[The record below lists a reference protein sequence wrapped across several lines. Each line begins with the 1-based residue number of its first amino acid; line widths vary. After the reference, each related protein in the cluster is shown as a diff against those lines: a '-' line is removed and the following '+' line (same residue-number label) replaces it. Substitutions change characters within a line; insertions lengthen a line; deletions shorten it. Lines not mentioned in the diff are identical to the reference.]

1 MLNQGSLMK
10 ATLIAGL
17 VLVAAQVGT
26 GAQDSLSAA
35 KDLYASA
42 AYEDALSTLTRLTEG
57 GGAAP
62 EIARQV
68 DEYRA
73 FCLYALG
80 RTSEAES
87 VAETMIRREPMM
99 KLDSPDVSPRL
110 EVMFSTVRKR
120 LLPSLI
126 RERFKTAR
134 TALEQKNLK
143 EAEPQLVEA
152 KLMIADA
159 QKLAIKDEGLADL
172 SVLVDGFIQLVRS
185 TADQRQATSMADQRQ
200 AAAQPAAG
208 NMPQESPA
216 APAPA
221 SQRTDAAPAPAPRRN
236 EADPAPA
243 PVSAARVYTVDDV
256 GVVPPTV
263 LNQRMPAMTPDLVRI
278 TKAMKT
284 SAVVEIVIDE
294 KGDVVDAT
302 IIKSVN
308 SSFDNIVLGAARRW
322 KYRPALKDGVAV
334 RYVKTIILV
343 P

>member
-1 MLNQGSLMK
+1 MK

-17 VLVAAQVGT
+17 VVVAAHVGL
-26 GAQDSLSAA
+26 GAQDSLTAA

-62 EIARQV
+62 DVARQV

-80 RTSEAES
+80 RTDEAES
-87 VAETMIRREPMM
+87 VAEAMIRRDPMM

-134 TALEQKNLK
+134 TALEQKNLS
-143 EAEPQLVEA
+143 EAEPQLAEA

-159 QKLAIKDEGLADL
+159 EKLAIKDEGLADL
-172 SVLVDGFIQLVRS
+172 SVLVDGFLQLVRS
-185 TADQRQATSMADQRQ
+185 TADQRQAT
-200 AAAQPAAG
+200 AQPAAA
-208 NMPQESPA
+208 NVPQESPA
-216 APAPA
+216 VTVPASRRTEIAPSAPAR
-221 SQRTDAAPAPAPRRN
+221 RTEAAPAPAPRRT
-236 EADPAPA
+236 EPASAPA
-243 PVSAARVYTVDDV
+243 NASRVYTVDDV

-263 LNQRMPAMTPDLVRI
+263 INQRMPAMTPDLVRI
-278 TKAMKT
+278 TKAMNT
-284 SAVVEIVIDE
+284 SAVVEVVIDE

-308 SSFDNIVLGAARRW
+308 TSFDSIVVAAARRW

-334 RYVKTIILV
+334 RYVKTLILV

>member
-1 MLNQGSLMK
+1 MLNQGRLMK

-17 VLVAAQVGT
+17 VLVATQVGI

-62 EIARQV
+62 DIARQV

-134 TALEQKNLK
+134 TALEQKALS

-159 QKLAIKDEGLADL
+159 EKLAIKDEGLADL
-172 SVLVDGFIQLVRS
+172 SVLVDGFLQLVRS
-185 TADQRQATSMADQRQ
+185 TAEQRQAT
-200 AAAQPAAG
+200 AQPAAV
-208 NMPQESPA
+208 NMPQE
-216 APAPA
+216 AP
-221 SQRTDAAPAPAPRRN
+221 AAPAPAPRRT
-236 EADPAPA
+236 EPAPMPASA
-243 PVSAARVYTVDDV
+243 PRVYTVDDV
-256 GVVPPTV
+256 GVVPPAV
-263 LNQRMPAMTPDLVRI
+263 VNQRIPAMTPDLVRI
-278 TKAMKT
+278 TKAMNT

-308 SSFDNIVLGAARRW
+308 TSFDNIVIGAARRW

-334 RYVKTIILV
+334 RYVKTLILV

>member
-1 MLNQGSLMK
+1 MK

-17 VLVAAQVGT
+17 VLVAAQVGI
-26 GAQDSLSAA
+26 GAQDSLTAA

-42 AYEDALSTLTRLTEG
+42 AYEDALSTLTRLTEV

-68 DEYRA
+68 DAYRA

-80 RTSEAES
+80 RTDEAES
-87 VAETMIRREPMM
+87 VAEAMIRREPMM

-134 TALEQKNLK
+134 TALEQKNLA
-143 EAEPQLVEA
+143 EAEPQLAEA

-159 QKLAIKDEGLADL
+159 EKLAIKDDGLADL
-172 SVLVDGFIQLVRS
+172 SVLVDGFLQLVRS
-185 TADQRQATSMADQRQ
+185 TADQRQAT
-200 AAAQPAAG
+200 AQPAAA
-208 NMPQESPA
+208 NVPQESPA

-221 SQRTDAAPAPAPRRN
+221 ATAPAQRRT
-236 EADPAPA
+236 EPA
-243 PVSAARVYTVDDV
+243 PVPASAPRVYTVDDV
-256 GVVPPTV
+256 GVVPPAV
-263 LNQRMPAMTPDLVRI
+263 INQRMPAMTPDLVRI
-278 TKAMKT
+278 TKAMNT

-308 SSFDNIVLGAARRW
+308 TSFDNIVVAAARRW

-334 RYVKTIILV
+334 RYVKTLILV

>member
-1 MLNQGSLMK
+1 MK
-10 ATLIAGL
+10 GTLIAGL
-17 VLVAAQVGT
+17 VLIATQVGI
-26 GAQDSLSAA
+26 GAQDSLTAA

-62 EIARQV
+62 DIARQV

-80 RTSEAES
+80 RTDEAES

-159 QKLAIKDEGLADL
+159 EKLAIKDEGLADL
-172 SVLVDGFIQLVRS
+172 SVLVDGFLQLVRS
-185 TADQRQATSMADQRQ
+185 TADQRQAT
-200 AAAQPAAG
+200 AQPAAT

-216 APAPA
+216 VTAPAATA
-221 SQRTDAAPAPAPRRN
+221 SAARRAEATPAPAPRRT
-236 EADPAPA
+236 EVVPAPA
-243 PVSAARVYTVDDV
+243 VASRVYTVDDV
-256 GVVPPTV
+256 GVVPPAV
-263 LNQRMPAMTPDLVRI
+263 INQRMPAMTPDLVRI

-308 SSFDNIVLGAARRW
+308 TSFDNIVIGAARRW

-334 RYVKTIILV
+334 RYVKTLILV

>member
-1 MLNQGSLMK
+1 MK

-17 VLVAAQVGT
+17 VLVATQVGI
-26 GAQDSLSAA
+26 GAQDTLTAA

-62 EIARQV
+62 DIARQV

-80 RTSEAES
+80 RTDEAES

-159 QKLAIKDEGLADL
+159 EKLAIKDEGLADL
-172 SVLVDGFIQLVRS
+172 SVLVDGFLQLVRS
-185 TADQRQATSMADQRQ
+185 TADQRQAT
-200 AAAQPAAG
+200 AQPAAA
-208 NMPQESPA
+208 NIPQESPA
-216 APAPA
+216 VTAPAPR
-221 SQRTDAAPAPAPRRN
+221 RTEAAPAPAP
-236 EADPAPA
+236 AGAP
-243 PVSAARVYTVDDV
+243 RVYTVDDV
-256 GVVPPTV
+256 GVVPPAV
-263 LNQRMPAMTPDLVRI
+263 INQRMPAMTPDLVRI
-278 TKAMKT
+278 TKAMNT

-308 SSFDNIVLGAARRW
+308 TSFDNIVIGAARRW

-334 RYVKTIILV
+334 RYVKTLILV

>member
-1 MLNQGSLMK
+1 MK
-10 ATLIAGL
+10 ATLLAGL
-17 VLVAAQVGT
+17 VVVAAQVGL
-26 GAQDSLSAA
+26 GAQDSLTAA

-62 EIARQV
+62 DVARQV

-80 RTSEAES
+80 RTDEAES
-87 VAETMIRREPMM
+87 VAEAMIRRDPTM

-134 TALEQKNLK
+134 TAMEQKNLS
-143 EAEPQLVEA
+143 EAEPQLAEA

-159 QKLAIKDEGLADL
+159 EKLAIKDEGLADL
-172 SVLVDGFIQLVRS
+172 SVLVDGFLQLVRS
-185 TADQRQATSMADQRQ
+185 TADQRQAT
-200 AAAQPAAG
+200 AQPAAATV
-208 NMPQESPA
+208 PQESPA
-216 APAPA
+216 VTAPA
-221 SQRTDAAPAPAPRRN
+221 SRRTEIAPSPPARRTEAAPAPAPRRT
-236 EADPAPA
+236 EPASAPA
-243 PVSAARVYTVDDV
+243 NASRVYTVDDV

-263 LNQRMPAMTPDLVRI
+263 INQRMPAMTPDLVRI
-278 TKAMKT
+278 TKAMNT

-308 SSFDNIVLGAARRW
+308 TSFDSIVVAAARRW

-334 RYVKTIILV
+334 RYVKTLILV

>member
-1 MLNQGSLMK
+1 MK

-17 VLVAAQVGT
+17 VLVAAQVGI
-26 GAQDSLSAA
+26 GAQDSLTAA

-42 AYEDALSTLTRLTEG
+42 AYEDALSALTRLTEV

-87 VAETMIRREPMM
+87 VAEAMIRREPMM

-120 LLPSLI
+120 LLPTLI

-134 TALEQKNLK
+134 TALEQKKLA
-143 EAEPQLVEA
+143 EAEPQLAEA

-159 QKLAIKDEGLADL
+159 EKLAIQDEGLADL
-172 SVLVDGFIQLVRS
+172 SVLVDGFLQLVRS
-185 TADQRQATSMADQRQ
+185 TADQRQAT
-200 AAAQPAAG
+200 AQPAAA
-208 NMPQESPA
+208 NVPQESPA
-216 APAPA
+216 ATASAPTAPAATAPAATGSGATGSGATAPA
-221 SQRTDAAPAPAPRRN
+221 SRRT
-236 EADPAPA
+236 EPA
-243 PVSAARVYTVDDV
+243 PVPASAPRVYTVDDV
-256 GVVPPTV
+256 GVVPPAV
-263 LNQRMPAMTPDLVRI
+263 INQRMPAMTPDLVRI
-278 TKAMKT
+278 TKAMNT

-302 IIKSVN
+302 VIKSVN
-308 SSFDNIVLGAARRW
+308 SSFDNLVIGAARRW
-322 KYRPALKDGVAV
+322 KYRPASKDGVAV
-334 RYVKTIILV
+334 RYVKTLILV

>member
-1 MLNQGSLMK
+1 MK

-17 VLVAAQVGT
+17 VLVAAQVGI
-26 GAQDSLSAA
+26 GAQDSLTAA

-42 AYEDALSTLTRLTEG
+42 AYEDALSTLTRLTEV

-80 RTSEAES
+80 RTGEAES
-87 VAETMIRREPMM
+87 VAEAMIRREPMM

-134 TALEQKNLK
+134 TALEQKNLA
-143 EAEPQLVEA
+143 EAEPKLVEA

-159 QKLAIKDEGLADL
+159 EKLAIKDDGLADL
-172 SVLVDGFIQLVRS
+172 SVLVDGFLQLVRS
-185 TADQRQATSMADQRQ
+185 TADQRQAT
-200 AAAQPAAG
+200 AQPAAA
-208 NMPQESPA
+208 NVPQELPA
-216 APAPA
+216 ATAAAATTPAATAPAGKEPPQRRTEPAPAPA
-221 SQRTDAAPAPAPRRN
+221 TAT
-236 EADPAPA
+236 
-243 PVSAARVYTVDDV
+243 RVYTVDDV

-263 LNQRMPAMTPDLVRI
+263 VNQRMPAMTPDLVRI

-308 SSFDNIVLGAARRW
+308 TSFDNIVIGAARRW

-334 RYVKTIILV
+334 RYVKTLILV

>member
-1 MLNQGSLMK
+1 MLNQGRLMK

-17 VLVAAQVGT
+17 VLVAIQVGI
-26 GAQDSLSAA
+26 GAQDSLTAA

-62 EIARQV
+62 DIVRQV

-87 VAETMIRREPMM
+87 IAETMIRREPMM

-134 TALEQKNLK
+134 TALEQKNLS
-143 EAEPQLVEA
+143 EAEPQLAEA

-159 QKLAIKDEGLADL
+159 EKLAINDEGLADL
-172 SVLVDGFIQLVRS
+172 SVLVDGFLQLVRS
-185 TADQRQATSMADQRQ
+185 TADQRQAT
-200 AAAQPAAG
+200 AQPAAA
-208 NMPQESPA
+208 NMLQESPA
-216 APAPA
+216 P
-221 SQRTDAAPAPAPRRN
+221 PAPAPRRT
-236 EADPAPA
+236 EPAPA
-243 PVSAARVYTVDDV
+243 PASPPRVYTVDDV
-256 GVVPPTV
+256 GVIPPAV
-263 LNQRMPAMTPDLVRI
+263 INQRMPAMTPDLVRI
-278 TKAMKT
+278 TKAMNT

-308 SSFDNIVLGAARRW
+308 TSFDNIIIGAARRW

-334 RYVKTIILV
+334 RYVKTLILV

>member
-1 MLNQGSLMK
+1 MK
-10 ATLIAGL
+10 ATLIAAL
-17 VLVAAQVGT
+17 ALVAAQVGL
-26 GAQDSLSAA
+26 GAQDSLTAA

-62 EIARQV
+62 DVARQV

-80 RTSEAES
+80 RTGEAES
-87 VAETMIRREPMM
+87 VAETMIRRDPMM

-134 TALEQKNLK
+134 TALEQKNLS
-143 EAEPQLVEA
+143 EAEPQLAEA

-159 QKLAIKDEGLADL
+159 EKLAIKDEGLADL
-172 SVLVDGFIQLVRS
+172 SVLVDGFLQLVRS
-185 TADQRQATSMADQRQ
+185 TADQRQATAQ
-200 AAAQPAAG
+200 AAAATV
-208 NMPQESPA
+208 PQESPA
-216 APAPA
+216 VMPPAPRRTEAAPAAAPR
-221 SQRTDAAPAPAPRRN
+221 RTEAVPAPAPRRT
-236 EADPAPA
+236 EPVSAPA
-243 PVSAARVYTVDDV
+243 SAARVYTVDDV
-256 GVVPPTV
+256 GIVPPTV
-263 LNQRMPAMTPDLVRI
+263 INQRMPAMTPDLVRI
-278 TKAMKT
+278 TKAMNT

-294 KGDVVDAT
+294 KGDVVDAN

-308 SSFDNIVLGAARRW
+308 TSFDSIVITAARRW
-322 KYRPALKDGVAV
+322 KYRPALKDGVPV
-334 RYVKTIILV
+334 RYVKTLILV

>member
-1 MLNQGSLMK
+1 MLNQGRFMK

-17 VLVAAQVGT
+17 VLVATQVGI
-26 GAQDSLSAA
+26 GAQDTLTAA

-62 EIARQV
+62 DIARQV

-80 RTSEAES
+80 RTDEAES

-159 QKLAIKDEGLADL
+159 EKLAIKDEGLADL
-172 SVLVDGFIQLVRS
+172 SVLVDGFLQLVRS
-185 TADQRQATSMADQRQ
+185 TADQRQAT
-200 AAAQPAAG
+200 AQPAAA

-216 APAPA
+216 VTAPAATGPA
-221 SQRTDAAPAPAPRRN
+221 PRRTEAAPAPAPGRT
-236 EADPAPA
+236 EAAPAPA
-243 PVSAARVYTVDDV
+243 GAPRVYTVDDV
-256 GVVPPTV
+256 GVVPPAV
-263 LNQRMPAMTPDLVRI
+263 INQRMPAMTPDLVRI
-278 TKAMKT
+278 TKAMNT

-308 SSFDNIVLGAARRW
+308 TSFDNIVIGAARRW

-334 RYVKTIILV
+334 RYVKTLILV

>member
-1 MLNQGSLMK
+1 MK

-17 VLVAAQVGT
+17 VLVATQVGIC
-26 GAQDSLSAA
+26 AQDSLTAA

-62 EIARQV
+62 DIARQV

-80 RTSEAES
+80 RTGEAES

-134 TALEQKNLK
+134 TALEQKNLS
-143 EAEPQLVEA
+143 EAEPQLAEA

-159 QKLAIKDEGLADL
+159 EKLAIKDEGLADL
-172 SVLVDGFIQLVRS
+172 SVLVDGFLQLVRS
-185 TADQRQATSMADQRQ
+185 TADQRQAT
-200 AAAQPAAG
+200 AQPAAA

-221 SQRTDAAPAPAPRRN
+221 APAPAPLRI
-236 EADPAPA
+236 EPA
-243 PVSAARVYTVDDV
+243 PVPASAPRVYTVDDV
-256 GVVPPTV
+256 GVIPPAV
-263 LNQRMPAMTPDLVRI
+263 INQRMPAMTPDLVRI
-278 TKAMKT
+278 TKAMNT

-294 KGDVVDAT
+294 KGDVADAT

-308 SSFDNIVLGAARRW
+308 TSFDNIVIAAARRW

-334 RYVKTIILV
+334 RYVKTLILV

>member
-1 MLNQGSLMK
+1 MK

-17 VLVAAQVGT
+17 VLVATQVGVL
-26 GAQDSLSAA
+26 AQDSLTAA

-62 EIARQV
+62 DIARQV

-80 RTSEAES
+80 RTGEAES
-87 VAETMIRREPMM
+87 VAETMIRRDPMM

-143 EAEPQLVEA
+143 EAEPQLAEA

-159 QKLAIKDEGLADL
+159 EKLAIKDDGLADL
-172 SVLVDGFIQLVRS
+172 SVLVDGFLQLVRS
-185 TADQRQATSMADQRQ
+185 TADQRQAT
-200 AAAQPAAG
+200 AQPAAA
-208 NMPQESPA
+208 NVPQESPA
-216 APAPA
+216 VIGTAAQATAPR
-221 SQRTDAAPAPAPRRN
+221 RTEAAPAPAPRRT
-236 EADPAPA
+236 ESAPAPA
-243 PVSAARVYTVDDV
+243 SAPRVYTVDDV
-256 GVVPPTV
+256 GVVPPAV
-263 LNQRMPAMTPDLVRI
+263 INQRMPAMTPDLVRI
-278 TKAMKT
+278 TKAMNT
-284 SAVVEIVIDE
+284 SAVVEVVIDE

-308 SSFDNIVLGAARRW
+308 TSFDNIVIGAARRW

-334 RYVKTIILV
+334 RYVKTLILV

>member
-1 MLNQGSLMK
+1 
-10 ATLIAGL
+10 
-17 VLVAAQVGT
+17 
-26 GAQDSLSAA
+26 
-35 KDLYASA
+35 
-42 AYEDALSTLTRLTEG
+42 LSTLTRLTEG

-62 EIARQV
+62 DIARQV

-80 RTSEAES
+80 RTGEAES
-87 VAETMIRREPMM
+87 VAETMIRRDPMM

-143 EAEPQLVEA
+143 EAEPQLAEA

-159 QKLAIKDEGLADL
+159 EKLAIKDEGLADL
-172 SVLVDGFIQLVRS
+172 SVLVDGFLQLVRS
-185 TADQRQATSMADQRQ
+185 TADQRQAT
-200 AAAQPAAG
+200 AQPAAA
-208 NMPQESPA
+208 NVPQESPA
-216 APAPA
+216 VTGPVAPANTPR
-221 SQRTDAAPAPAPRRN
+221 RTEAAPAPAPRRT
-236 EADPAPA
+236 ESAPAPA
-243 PVSAARVYTVDDV
+243 SAPRVYTVDDV

-263 LNQRMPAMTPDLVRI
+263 VNQRMPAMTPDLVRI
-278 TKAMKT
+278 TKAMNT
-284 SAVVEIVIDE
+284 SAVVEVVIDE

-308 SSFDNIVLGAARRW
+308 TSFDNIVISAARRW

-334 RYVKTIILV
+334 RYVKTLILV

>member
-1 MLNQGSLMK
+1 MK

-17 VLVAAQVGT
+17 VLVAAQVGI
-26 GAQDSLSAA
+26 GAQDSLTAA

-42 AYEDALSTLTRLTEG
+42 AYEDALSTLTRLTEV

-80 RTSEAES
+80 RTGEAES
-87 VAETMIRREPMM
+87 VAEAMIRREPMM

-110 EVMFSTVRKR
+110 EAMFSTVRKR
-120 LLPSLI
+120 LLPTLI
-126 RERFKTAR
+126 RERFKAAR
-134 TALEQKNLK
+134 TALEQKKLA
-143 EAEPQLVEA
+143 EAEPQLAEA

-159 QKLAIKDEGLADL
+159 EKLAIQDDGLADL
-172 SVLVDGFIQLVRS
+172 GVLVDGFLQLVRS
-185 TADQRQATSMADQRQ
+185 TAAQRQAT
-200 AAAQPAAG
+200 AQPAAESV
-208 NMPQESPA
+208 PQESPA
-216 APAPA
+216 ATASAPTAPA
-221 SQRTDAAPAPAPRRN
+221 AMPPAAQRIEPPPMPASAPR
-236 EADPAPA
+236 A
-243 PVSAARVYTVDDV
+243 YTVDDV
-256 GVVPPTV
+256 GVVPPAV
-263 LNQRMPAMTPDLVRI
+263 INQRMPAMTPDLVRI

-284 SAVVEIVIDE
+284 SAVVELVIDE

-302 IIKSVN
+302 ILKSVN
-308 SSFDNIVLGAARRW
+308 QSFDNLVIGAARRW

-334 RYVKTIILV
+334 RYVKTLILV

>member
-1 MLNQGSLMK
+1 MK

-17 VLVAAQVGT
+17 VLVATQVGV
-26 GAQDSLSAA
+26 GAQDSLTAA

-62 EIARQV
+62 DIARQV

-80 RTSEAES
+80 RTGEAES
-87 VAETMIRREPMM
+87 VAETMIRRDPMM

-143 EAEPQLVEA
+143 EAEPQLAEA

-159 QKLAIKDEGLADL
+159 EKLAIKDEGLADL
-172 SVLVDGFIQLVRS
+172 SVLVDGFLQLVRS
-185 TADQRQATSMADQRQ
+185 TADQRQAT
-200 AAAQPAAG
+200 AQPAAA
-208 NMPQESPA
+208 NVPQESPA
-216 APAPA
+216 VTGSVAPATAPR
-221 SQRTDAAPAPAPRRN
+221 RTEAAPAPAPRRT
-236 EADPAPA
+236 ESAPA
-243 PVSAARVYTVDDV
+243 AGQRAACVHCR
-256 GVVPPTV
+256 
-263 LNQRMPAMTPDLVRI
+263 
-278 TKAMKT
+278 
-284 SAVVEIVIDE
+284 
-294 KGDVVDAT
+294 
-302 IIKSVN
+302 
-308 SSFDNIVLGAARRW
+308 
-322 KYRPALKDGVAV
+322 
-334 RYVKTIILV
+334 
-343 P
+343 

>member
-1 MLNQGSLMK
+1 MK
-10 ATLIAGL
+10 ATLIVGL
-17 VLVAAQVGT
+17 ALVAAQIAI
-26 GAQDSLSAA
+26 GAQDSLTAA

-62 EIARQV
+62 DIARQV

-80 RTSEAES
+80 RTGEAES
-87 VAETMIRREPMM
+87 VAEAMIRREPMM

-110 EVMFSTVRKR
+110 ELMFSSVRKR

-134 TALEQKNLK
+134 TALEQKDLA

-159 QKLAIKDEGLADL
+159 EKLSIKDDGLADL
-172 SVLVDGFIQLVRS
+172 SVLVDGFLQLVRS
-185 TADQRQATSMADQRQ
+185 TADQRQA
-200 AAAQPAAG
+200 AAQPAVNVPTERA
-208 NMPQESPA
+208 A
-216 APAPA
+216 APTAPA
-221 SQRTDAAPAPAPRRN
+221 RQQTEPP
-236 EADPAPA
+236 PA
-243 PVSAARVYTVDDV
+243 PVPAGAPRVYTVDDV
-256 GVVPPTV
+256 GVVPPAV
-263 LNQRMPAMTPDLVRI
+263 VNQRMPAMTPDLVRL
-278 TKAMKT
+278 TKAMNT
-284 SAVVEIVIDE
+284 SAVIEVVIDE
-294 KGDVVDAT
+294 KGDVVDANV
-302 IIKSVN
+302 IKSVN
-308 SSFDNIVLGAARRW
+308 ATFDNIVIGAARRW

>member
-1 MLNQGSLMK
+1 
-10 ATLIAGL
+10 
-17 VLVAAQVGT
+17 
-26 GAQDSLSAA
+26 
-35 KDLYASA
+35 
-42 AYEDALSTLTRLTEG
+42 LSTLTRLAEG

-62 EIARQV
+62 DIARQV

-80 RTSEAES
+80 RTDEAES

-159 QKLAIKDEGLADL
+159 EKLAIKDEGLADL
-172 SVLVDGFIQLVRS
+172 SVLVEGFLQLVRS
-185 TADQRQATSMADQRQ
+185 TADQRQAT
-200 AAAQPAAG
+200 AQPAAA
-208 NMPQESPA
+208 NVPQESPA
-216 APAPA
+216 VTAPAATGSVPR
-221 SQRTDAAPAPAPRRN
+221 RTEAAPAPAPVRT
-236 EADPAPA
+236 EAAPAPA
-243 PVSAARVYTVDDV
+243 GTPRVYTVDDV

-263 LNQRMPAMTPDLVRI
+263 INQRMPAMTPDLVRI
-278 TKAMKT
+278 TKAMNT

-308 SSFDNIVLGAARRW
+308 ASFDNIVIGAARRW

-334 RYVKTIILV
+334 RYVKTLILV

>member
-1 MLNQGSLMK
+1 MK

-17 VLVAAQVGT
+17 VLVATQVGVL
-26 GAQDSLSAA
+26 AQDSLTAA

-62 EIARQV
+62 DIARQV

-80 RTSEAES
+80 RTGEAES
-87 VAETMIRREPMM
+87 VAETMIRRDPMM

-143 EAEPQLVEA
+143 EAEPQLAEA

-159 QKLAIKDEGLADL
+159 EKLAIKDEGLADL
-172 SVLVDGFIQLVRS
+172 SVLVDGFLQLVRS
-185 TADQRQATSMADQRQ
+185 TADQRQAT
-200 AAAQPAAG
+200 AQPAAA
-208 NMPQESPA
+208 NVPQESPA
-216 APAPA
+216 VTGPVAPANTPR
-221 SQRTDAAPAPAPRRN
+221 RTEAAPAPAPRRT
-236 EADPAPA
+236 ESAPA
-243 PVSAARVYTVDDV
+243 AASAPRVYTVDDV
-256 GVVPPTV
+256 GVVPPAV
-263 LNQRMPAMTPDLVRI
+263 INQRMPAMTPDLVRI
-278 TKAMKT
+278 TKAMNT
-284 SAVVEIVIDE
+284 SAVVEVVIDE

-308 SSFDNIVLGAARRW
+308 TSFDNIVISAARRW

-334 RYVKTIILV
+334 RYVKTLILV

>member
-1 MLNQGSLMK
+1 MK

-17 VLVAAQVGT
+17 VLVATQVGV
-26 GAQDSLSAA
+26 GAQDSLTAA

-62 EIARQV
+62 DIARQV

-80 RTSEAES
+80 RTGEAES
-87 VAETMIRREPMM
+87 VAETMIRRDPMM

-143 EAEPQLVEA
+143 EAEPQLAEA

-159 QKLAIKDEGLADL
+159 EKLAIKDEGLADL
-172 SVLVDGFIQLVRS
+172 SVLVDGFLQLVRS
-185 TADQRQATSMADQRQ
+185 TADQRQAT
-200 AAAQPAAG
+200 AQPAAA
-208 NMPQESPA
+208 NVPQESPA
-216 APAPA
+216 VTGPVAPANTPR
-221 SQRTDAAPAPAPRRN
+221 RTEAAPAPAPRRT
-236 EADPAPA
+236 ESAPA
-243 PVSAARVYTVDDV
+243 AASAPRVYTVDDV
-256 GVVPPTV
+256 GVVPPAV
-263 LNQRMPAMTPDLVRI
+263 INQRMPAMTPDLVRI
-278 TKAMKT
+278 TKAMNT
-284 SAVVEIVIDE
+284 SAVVEVVIDE

-308 SSFDNIVLGAARRW
+308 TSFDNIVIGAARRW

-334 RYVKTIILV
+334 RYVKTLILV

>member
-1 MLNQGSLMK
+1 MK

-17 VLVAAQVGT
+17 VLVAAQVGI
-26 GAQDSLSAA
+26 GAQDSLTAA

-42 AYEDALSTLTRLTEG
+42 AYEDALSTLTRLTEV

-80 RTSEAES
+80 RTGEAES
-87 VAETMIRREPMM
+87 VAEAMIRREPMM

-120 LLPSLI
+120 LLPILI

-134 TALEQKNLK
+134 TALEQKKLA
-143 EAEPQLVEA
+143 EAEPQLAEA

-159 QKLAIKDEGLADL
+159 EKLAIQDDGLADL
-172 SVLVDGFIQLVRS
+172 SVLVDGFLQLVRS
-185 TADQRQATSMADQRQ
+185 TADQRQAT
-200 AAAQPAAG
+200 AQPAAV
-208 NMPQESPA
+208 NVAQESPA
-216 APAPA
+216 ATASAPTAPPATAPA
-221 SQRTDAAPAPAPRRN
+221 SRRT
-236 EADPAPA
+236 EPA
-243 PVSAARVYTVDDV
+243 PVPASAPRVYTVDDV
-256 GVVPPTV
+256 GVVPPAV
-263 LNQRMPAMTPDLVRI
+263 VNQRMPAMTPDLVRI
-278 TKAMKT
+278 TKAMNT

-308 SSFDNIVLGAARRW
+308 TSFDNIVIGAARRW
-322 KYRPALKDGVAV
+322 KYRPAMKDGVAV
-334 RYVKTIILV
+334 RYVKTLILV

>member
-1 MLNQGSLMK
+1 MK
-10 ATLIAGL
+10 VTTIAGL
-17 VLVAAQVGT
+17 VLVAAQIGI
-26 GAQDSLSAA
+26 GAQDSLTAA

-62 EIARQV
+62 DIARQV

-80 RTSEAES
+80 RTGEAES
-87 VAETMIRREPMM
+87 VAETMIRREPMLM
-99 KLDSPDVSPRL
+99 LDSADVSPRL
-110 EVMFSTVRKR
+110 EVMFASVRKR
-120 LLPSLI
+120 LLPGLI

-134 TALEQKNLK
+134 TALEQKKLA

-159 QKLAIKDEGLADL
+159 EKLAIQDGGLADL
-172 SVLVDGFIQLVRS
+172 SVLVDGFLQLVRS
-185 TADQRQATSMADQRQ
+185 TADQRQAT
-200 AAAQPAAG
+200 AQPAAANG
-208 NMPQESPA
+208 PQESPA
-216 APAPA
+216 ATASAPTAPAATAPA
-221 SQRTDAAPAPAPRRN
+221 SRRP
-236 EADPAPA
+236 EPA
-243 PVSAARVYTVDDV
+243 PVPASAPRVYTVDDV
-256 GVVPPTV
+256 GVVPPAV
-263 LNQRMPAMTPDLVRI
+263 INQRIPAMTPDLVRI
-278 TKAMKT
+278 TKAMNT

-308 SSFDNIVLGAARRW
+308 TSFDNIVIGAARRW

-334 RYVKTIILV
+334 RYVKTLILV

>member
-1 MLNQGSLMK
+1 MK
-10 ATLIAGL
+10 AMPIAATLIAGL
-17 VLVAAQVGT
+17 VLVAAQVGIR
-26 GAQDSLSAA
+26 AQDSLTAA

-42 AYEDALSTLTRLTEG
+42 AYEDALSALTRLAEG

-62 EIARQV
+62 EIVRQV

-80 RTSEAES
+80 RTGEAES
-87 VAETMIRREPMM
+87 VAEAMIRREPMM

-120 LLPSLI
+120 LLPTLI

-134 TALEQKNLK
+134 TALEQKNLA
-143 EAEPQLVEA
+143 EAEPQLAEA

-159 QKLAIKDEGLADL
+159 EKLAIKDDGLADL
-172 SVLVDGFIQLVRS
+172 GVLVDGFLQLVRS
-185 TADQRQATSMADQRQ
+185 TVDQRQAT
-200 AAAQPAAG
+200 AQPAAASIAPPAAAT
-208 NMPQESPA
+208 MPQESPA
-216 APAPA
+216 APG
-221 SQRTDAAPAPAPRRN
+221 PAPRRT
-236 EADPAPA
+236 EPVPVPASA
-243 PVSAARVYTVDDV
+243 PRVYTVDDV
-256 GVVPPTV
+256 GVVPPAV
-263 LNQRMPAMTPDLVRI
+263 INQRMPAMTPDLVRI

-284 SAVVEIVIDE
+284 SAVVELVIDE

-302 IIKSVN
+302 VIKSVN
-308 SSFDNIVLGAARRW
+308 TSFDNLVIGAARRW

-334 RYVKTIILV
+334 RYVKTLILV